1 MKNFSKEEQQ
11 HRDYISLLEELLEA
25 GDETGE
31 LHLEGK
37 LLHDS
42 VKKINCLEIFI
53 GTKRLYKVMSLRS
66 LMEKYDRKRK
76 ICVRHDGPV
85 YGKNAFD
92 EDSGKLWQFLRDMW
106 LDRMGRGKLA
116 QRGRQTDEWQLNLV
130 LLRRFFQCMGE
141 REFSLLLDGKERQIR
156 LRRGNPEVVLEVQEN
171 NGTGLLCMQSEL
183 ILLVRDGSYVLQ
195 GDVIWCTG
203 RNFQGSFPTVYR
215 RLQADGQFIIPN
227 DDMPSFLRCMMPRL
241 EQVADVRVDQRF
253 QNYFSAE
260 PLKAE
265 LYLDAYHRGLSI
277 RVSFSYGN
285 IHFDPMKDNPLT
297 DFGGAG
303 DSRLLIR
310 DKTAEK
316 RILDALL
323 QHGFTRKSQG
333 LVQADEESCYLFL
346 QKTLPELSRLA
357 AVYYADEFKDGLVK
371 SMPVLRL
378 GVSVGRE
385 NMLRVSLQTPEL
397 DVQEMLDILEACRL
411 KRSYY
416 RLRTGQFLFLE
427 NKELQS
433 LADFF
438 HNIEGAA
445 VRQADQLVLPMSQ
458 AVLLDGLCQDIQNET
473 AMFSV
478 DFDASSRK
486 LLHAIWN
493 PQECAGEIPEVFKKL
508 LRSYQKSGVQWLNNL
523 SFCGLGGILADD
535 MGLGKTLE
543 TIVFLAMQGS
553 RKRKPSLIV
562 VPAAV
567 LYNWEAEFQRFA
579 PWMHIAVVQGKPQE
593 RRALLEVSGYEVLL
607 TTYSLL
613 QRDLAYYLQCEFQCV
628 FLDEAQHIKNPLT
641 KSAKAAKSLR
651 SVCRFALTGTPV
663 ENNLM
668 ELWSVFDFI
677 LPGYLMQY
685 ERFKTVFEVPIV
697 QENNRAMAE
706 ELKHRIRPFLLRRM
720 KAAVLKELPEK
731 LEQPWLCDMS
741 ARQKKLYAA
750 YLAQGRKE
758 FRQLMAESDGGQK
771 SMTIFALLTRLRQI
785 ACDPGMFLDD
795 YEGRSGKLEALLE
808 IVPAAIEGG
817 HRILIF
823 SQFVV
828 MLQRIAGQLTKA
840 DIAYLSLD
848 GSTPSRERLRLCQQF
863 NHGDCPVFLIS
874 LKAGGTGMNLTGADM
889 VIHFDPWW
897 NPAVE
902 DQASDRAYRMGQTR
916 MVQVLRL
923 IARGTVEEKIYR
935 LQEAKRVLID
945 DMIEPGEH
953 FLTKLSRKEIFELF
967 EPL

>member
-1 MKNFSKEEQQ
+1 MENSSKEEQQ

-31 LHLEGK
+31 LHLQGK

-42 VKKINCLEIFI
+42 VKKTNCLGILI
-53 GTKRLYKVMSLRS
+53 GTKRLYKVRSLRS
-66 LMEKYDRKRK
+66 LMEEYDRKRK
-76 ICVRHDGPV
+76 IRVRAAGPA

-92 EDSGKLWQFLRDMW
+92 EESGRLWQLLRDMW
-106 LDRMGRGKLA
+106 LDRMGRGRLA
-116 QRGRQTDEWQLNLV
+116 QRSRQTDEWQLNRV

-141 REFSLLLDGKERQIR
+141 REFPLLLDGKERQVR
-156 LRRGNPEVVLEVQEN
+156 LRMGNPEVVFAVQER
-171 NGTGLLCMQSEL
+171 NGTGLIHMQSGL
-183 ILLVRDGSYVLQ
+183 ILLVADGSYVLQ
-195 GDVIWCTG
+195 GNAVWCTE
-203 RNFQGSFPTVYR
+203 RKFQGNFPAFYR
-215 RLQADGQFIIPN
+215 RLQADGQFTIPN

-241 EQVADVRVDQRF
+241 EQVSKVKVDPQF
-253 QNYFSAE
+253 QNYFAAE

-265 LYLDAYHRGLSI
+265 IYLDAYHQGLSI

-285 IHFDPMKDNPLT
+285 IRFDPMKDNPLT
-297 DFGGAG
+297 DFGGTG
-303 DSRLLIR
+303 ESRLLIR

-316 RILDALL
+316 RILDAIL
-323 QHGFTRKSQG
+323 QYGFRKKNQG
-333 LVQADEESCYLFL
+333 FVQADEESCYLFL
-346 QKTLPELSRLA
+346 RKALPELSRLA

-378 GVSVGRE
+378 GVSVTKE

-416 RLRTGQFLFLE
+416 RLRDGQFIFLE
-427 NKELQS
+427 SGELRS
-433 LADFF
+433 MADFF
-438 HNIEGAA
+438 HNIEG
-445 VRQADQLVLPMSQ
+445 VGIRQENQLVLPMSQ
-458 AVLLDGLCQDIQNET
+458 AVLLDGLQQDASNEP
-473 AMFSV
+473 AVFSI

-493 PQECAGEIPEVFKKL
+493 PQECAGKIPEVFQKI
-508 LRSYQKSGVQWLNNL
+508 LRSYQKSGVQWLFNL
-523 SFCGLGGILADD
+523 SVCGLGGILADD

-543 TIVFLAMQGS
+543 TIAFLAMQASGS
-553 RKRKPSLIV
+553 SKPSLIV

-567 LYNWEAEFQRFA
+567 LYNWEAEFRRFA
-579 PWMHIAVVQGKPQE
+579 PWLRVVVVQGKPQE
-593 RRALLEVSGYEVLL
+593 RKALLEASGYDVVL

-613 QRDLAYYLQCEFQCV
+613 QRDLVYYLQCEFQYV

-641 KSAKAAKSLR
+641 KSAKAAKSLH

-668 ELWSVFDFI
+668 ERWSVFDFI
-677 LPGYLMQY
+677 LPEYLMKY
-685 ERFKTVFEVPIV
+685 KRFKMVFEVPIV
-697 QENNRAMAE
+697 QEHNRTMAE
-706 ELKHRIRPFLLRRM
+706 ELRRRIRPFLLRRM
-720 KAAVLKELPEK
+720 KSTVLKELPAK
-731 LEQPWLCDMS
+731 MEQPWFCDMS

-750 YLAQGRKE
+750 YLAQSQKE
-758 FRQLMAESDGGQK
+758 FRQIMAESDRGQK
-771 SMTIFALLTRLRQI
+771 SITILALLTRLRQL
-785 ACDPGMFLDD
+785 ACDPAMFLED
-795 YEGRSGKLEALLE
+795 YGGRSGKLDALME

-817 HRILIF
+817 HRMLIF

-840 DIAYLSLD
+840 DIDYLYLD
-848 GSTPSRERLRLCQQF
+848 GGTDSRERLRLCQQF
-863 NHGDCPVFLIS
+863 NSGDCSVFLIS

-923 IARGTVEEKIYR
+923 IARGTIEEKIYR

-953 FLTKLSRKEIFELF
+953 FLTRLSRKEIFELF